1 MKTYKKIG
9 LFLSIALSLAT
20 VLLIHSSK
28 AVAAGSLT
36 KSQLDNATY
45 TLVKTSSSEIVINM
59 TVGGASYEFKDKN
72 LFDSQSNFKATDT
85 NGPFCDG
92 TLYGSSGSKGI
103 TLTSNNPPIASVNLD
118 YTATDGSCQNFQK
131 SNITLS
137 ADNGSSS
144 TGTVQQGDACTGGT
158 DCANGVCT
166 KTGGDC
172 ATTNSSSVCEQ
183 NGAGWALAWMACP
196 VLEAASGLTNLL
208 IDMFENLLSFDVSQ
222 LGSISDPN
230 SGAFKIH
237 QSWALIRDIA
247 SALVVIVMLIM
258 VFSQA
263 ASFGPFDAYTI
274 RKMLPRLIAAVI
286 LIQISWAG
294 VSWVIDLV
302 NAIARGI
309 ANLMYWPF
317 GGAGKMDLW
326 NLLRGAHIVNG
337 TAVAINWAAL
347 VIIGVIGAVFL
358 FSMLG
363 VALVA
368 AIGLLFAVITL
379 IFRKILIIA
388 LLIFVP
394 LALLA
399 WILPGTERYWKMW
412 KDNFIK
418 VLFMFPIAVAIIAA
432 GRVFASISA
441 TNDSNQFLNLIFIVV
456 GFFGPLFLL
465 PKTFKWGG
473 QAMQLAGNGIM
484 RASTKVSERPKK
496 FMDKRQEGWSAE
508 RQRQSRERYAKGEG
522 FNITRPWR
530 RPLDLM
536 RSGQVDPTLWGRR
549 RRQAMDSYVAQ
560 GVDSEESDIKAANA
574 RVQRQID
581 ILSPDDQDNFARE
594 LAAGRR
600 VKLSEDGT
608 HIVKEKYREKYIDED
623 GIEKERQGERFAYEG
638 SYSYDEKNRPI
649 VSGSGKANVTERRA
663 GLDQIARLGGEGNI
677 KGIQDIYEQVMGSGN
692 QEEIEMM
699 NGFKTAQAGTLFKKL
714 PHIYKNTHYFEPIDP
729 SNPEAHSVHRTV
741 EGMGAEDITA
751 LSGTGYGTLAKVL
764 QDRIQSTALSE
775 TEKNGARQ
783 DLARLVTITNQ
794 ALSNPSTSSRVPP
807 DIARRLKDLLSVPGS
822 PEQPNVR
829 AIVGEDMAQSII
841 NTVNQRE
848 GIATAPATQPTPPAQ
863 TYSPNPTG
871 AYTYRPSTGVNTPT
885 EGELNI
891 PRDDNPP
898 NNPNQ

>member
-1 MKTYKKIG
+1 
-9 LFLSIALSLAT
+9 
-20 VLLIHSSK
+20 
-28 AVAAGSLT
+28 
-36 KSQLDNATY
+36 
-45 TLVKTSSSEIVINM
+45 
-59 TVGGASYEFKDKN
+59 
-72 LFDSQSNFKATDT
+72 
-85 NGPFCDG
+85 
-92 TLYGSSGSKGI
+92 
-103 TLTSNNPPIASVNLD
+103 
-118 YTATDGSCQNFQK
+118 
-131 SNITLS
+131 
-137 ADNGSSS
+137 
-144 TGTVQQGDACTGGT
+144 
-158 DCANGVCT
+158 
-166 KTGGDC
+166 
-172 ATTNSSSVCEQ
+172 
-183 NGAGWALAWMACP
+183 
-196 VLEAASGLTNLL
+196 
-208 IDMFENLLSFDVSQ
+208 
-222 LGSISDPN
+222 
-230 SGAFKIH
+230 
-237 QSWALIRDIA
+237 
-247 SALVVIVMLIM
+247 
-258 VFSQA
+258 
-263 ASFGPFDAYTI
+263 
-274 RKMLPRLIAAVI
+274 
-286 LIQISWAG
+286 
-294 VSWVIDLV
+294 
-302 NAIARGI
+302 
-309 ANLMYWPF
+309 
-317 GGAGKMDLW
+317 
-326 NLLRGAHIVNG
+326 
-337 TAVAINWAAL
+337 
-347 VIIGVIGAVFL
+347 
-358 FSMLG
+358 
-363 VALVA
+363 
-368 AIGLLFAVITL
+368 
-379 IFRKILIIA
+379 
-388 LLIFVP
+388 
-394 LALLA
+394 
-399 WILPGTERYWKMW
+399 
-412 KDNFIK
+412 
-418 VLFMFPIAVAIIAA
+418 
-432 GRVFASISA
+432 
-441 TNDSNQFLNLIFIVV
+441 
-456 GFFGPLFLL
+456 
-465 PKTFKWGG
+465 
-473 QAMQLAGNGIM
+473 
-484 RASTKVSERPKK
+484 
-496 FMDKRQEGWSAE
+496 
-508 RQRQSRERYAKGEG
+508 
-522 FNITRPWR
+522 
-530 RPLDLM
+530 
-536 RSGQVDPTLWGRR
+536 
-549 RRQAMDSYVAQ
+549 MDSYVAQ